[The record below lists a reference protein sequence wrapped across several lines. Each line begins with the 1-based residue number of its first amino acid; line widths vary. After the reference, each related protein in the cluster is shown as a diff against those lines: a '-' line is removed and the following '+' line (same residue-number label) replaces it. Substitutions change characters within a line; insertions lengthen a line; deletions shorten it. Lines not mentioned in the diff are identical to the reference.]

1 MFFDSYLYCKVIS
14 SSKYSTL
21 VDQLLLLKARI
32 FFCIFLTSLMPDL
45 YLFQIG
51 VQGAVCIM
59 DDEPRSV
66 GRPCGPIDPA
76 VCGSWKVTFSAAVR
90 IQPDSGPVC
99 VLGTEAHNQKC
110 WEFLIAG
117 VEQGLEAGQIGLRLV
132 VKGAGQTTYN
142 REWFIG
148 TTCITDGR

>member
-1 MFFDSYLYCKVIS
+1 
-14 SSKYSTL
+14 
-21 VDQLLLLKARI
+21 
-32 FFCIFLTSLMPDL
+32 MPDL